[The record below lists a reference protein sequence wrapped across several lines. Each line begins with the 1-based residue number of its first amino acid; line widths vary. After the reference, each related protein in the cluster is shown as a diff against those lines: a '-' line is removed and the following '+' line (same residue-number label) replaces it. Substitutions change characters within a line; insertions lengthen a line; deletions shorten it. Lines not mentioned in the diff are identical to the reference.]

1 MKRTIVVL
9 IAGVALLTGSRQA
22 LAHHSF
28 SAEYDSTQKV
38 EIQGVVTEF
47 VWRNPHSFM
56 KMDVTDKDGAT
67 KTWTLEWGS
76 ISSLQQYSINRT
88 SIKPGDKIIVS
99 GYAGRIPEDH
109 RMLLQ
114 VIERPS
120 DGFKYQGPAA
130 QF

>member
-9 IAGVALLTGSRQA
+9 IAGLALLTGSRQA

-38 EIQGVVTEF
+38 EITGVVTEF

-99 GYAGRIPEDH
+99 GQAARDPQAP
-109 RMLLQ
+109 RML
-114 VIERPS
+114 IETVKRPA
-120 DGFKYQGPAA
+120 DNWEWKGRVQ
-130 QF
+130 

>member
-9 IAGVALLTGSRQA
+9 IAGLALLTGSRQA

-38 EIQGVVTEF
+38 EITGVVTEF

-76 ISSLQQYSINRT
+76 ISSLTQYSISRT

-99 GYAGRIPEDH
+99 GQAARDPAAP
-109 RMLLQ
+109 RML
-114 VIERPS
+114 IETVKRPA
-120 DGFKYQGPAA
+120 DGWEWKGRVQ
-130 QF
+130 

>member
-9 IAGVALLTGSRQA
+9 IAGLALLTGSRQA

-99 GYAGRIPEDH
+99 GQAARDPAAP
-109 RMLLQ
+109 RML
-114 VIERPS
+114 IETVKRPA
-120 DGFKYQGPAA
+120 DNWEWKGRVQ
-130 QF
+130 

>member
-9 IAGVALLTGSRQA
+9 IAGLALLTGSRQA

-38 EIQGVVTEF
+38 EITGVVTEF

-76 ISSLQQYSINRT
+76 ISSLAQYSISRT

-99 GYAGRIPEDH
+99 GQAARDPAAP
-109 RMLLQ
+109 RML
-114 VIERPS
+114 IETVKRPA
-120 DGFKYQGPAA
+120 DGWEWKGRVQ
-130 QF
+130 